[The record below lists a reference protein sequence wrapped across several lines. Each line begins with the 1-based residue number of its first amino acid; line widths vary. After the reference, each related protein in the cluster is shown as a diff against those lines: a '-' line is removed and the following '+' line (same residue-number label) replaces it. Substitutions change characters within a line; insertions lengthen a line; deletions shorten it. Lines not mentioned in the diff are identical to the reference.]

1 MKCLSRE
8 SQDDINGA
16 FVSTLRYLDDLSN
29 IDNIC
34 FDQMVDRIYLAY
46 TLLHLHKHFI
56 RFGTKLH
63 RQNVCIPIGTN
74 CAPLVADLFLVCYEV
89 SLKGKSG

>member
-16 FVSTLRYLDDLSN
+16 FISTLRYLDDLSN

-46 TLLHLHKHFI
+46 TLLHLHKPNSSDTDASF
-56 RFGTKLH
+56 FL
-63 RQNVCIPIGTN
+63 
-74 CAPLVADLFLVCYEV
+74 DL
-89 SLKGKSG
+89 